1 MNMASQSH
9 VTLTHVCWWSKS
21 HDDVSVQWELE
32 PVRNWV
38 CQTVLILKSQRTEM
52 GLEINSVKSSCWDKC
67 LHRITQTVQHNRPK
81 CPLSS
86 GHHLWDTFCPL
97 SLLWTSHHQ
106 LFPSMLLFPVACYS
120 LPLVVVLSWW
130 SRTYKQIYVVVLE
143 IILSTIHKL
152 DKRRIFIYVCIKRPR
167 VSFLLNMVKYPW
179 KFPQRLKDALLFIDS
194 SSYCKCLIHFCS
206 GGFHYVKL
214 VILFMYLQQGGAVF
228 TCLFVR
234 WYKTR
239 VMIPVKSVEGCLLSI
254 KAETS
259 RNNRTFLLVT
269 SGLSQRKWSM
279 RLTHRLNIKALTGM
293 FCCYTTAPPV
303 GQKVE
308 KQPLLCTWSRNENVP
323 LSFELLNSKLFKCV

>member
-143 IILSTIHKL
+143 I
-152 DKRRIFIYVCIKRPR
+152 
-167 VSFLLNMVKYPW
+167 
-179 KFPQRLKDALLFIDS
+179 
-194 SSYCKCLIHFCS
+194 
-206 GGFHYVKL
+206 
-214 VILFMYLQQGGAVF
+214 
-228 TCLFVR
+228 
-234 WYKTR
+234 
-239 VMIPVKSVEGCLLSI
+239 
-254 KAETS
+254 
-259 RNNRTFLLVT
+259 T

-279 RLTHRLNIKALTGM
+279 CLTHRLNIKALTGM
-293 FCCYTTAPPV
+293 CCCYTTAPPV

-308 KQPLLCTWSRNENVP
+308 KQPLLSRNENVP
-323 LSFELLNSKLFKCV
+323 FLSPEFWSFVSKSKLRF